1 MKHRGMI
8 HIHLKVS
15 DLERS
20 IRIYEQAFGL
30 RVVLRNEADRMRFL
44 QTPGR
49 IVHSERAD
57 YHDVHRQIREA
68 ISRCYPGAMP
78 QRKHCTGSPV
88 CRPRSAAVG
97 LFARPDGLVPYHGRL
112 RSP

>member
-20 IRIYEQAFGL
+20 IRFYEQAASFILSVRTITMYIARSGK
-30 RVVLRNEADRMRFL
+30 
-44 QTPGR
+44 
-49 IVHSERAD
+49 
-57 YHDVHRQIREA
+57 A
-68 ISRCYPGAMP
+68 ISRCHPGAIP